1 MDIFA
6 LDAEFS
12 RYSFI
17 CETLADS
24 KLRPGDLLRQM
35 VERSELGAKTGKG
48 LNDYARKDVDA
59 IRRERGKRFTE
70 PLCLLKILRKTG
82 RR

>member
-6 LDAEFS
+6 LEAEFS
-12 RYSFI
+12 RHSFI

-24 KLRPGDLLRQM
+24 MFRPGDLLRQM

-48 LNDYARKDVDA
+48 FYDYARKDVDA
-59 IRRERGKRFTE
+59 MRRERGKRFTE
-70 PLCLLKILRKTG
+70 LLCFLKILRKTG